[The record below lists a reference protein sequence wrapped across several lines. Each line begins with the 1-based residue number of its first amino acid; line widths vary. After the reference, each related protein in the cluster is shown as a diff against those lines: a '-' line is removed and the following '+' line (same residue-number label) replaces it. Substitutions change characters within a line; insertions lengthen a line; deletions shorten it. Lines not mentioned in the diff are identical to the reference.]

1 MHLQETEVA
10 TAGGRV
16 RPWAQHRET
25 MTMTER
31 LLGNSRALAL
41 QDLSG
46 DPAHLLLLLL
56 PKELAL
62 SGTAGETREGADGVP
77 EVPVGVALS
86 SQKVPEPPS

>member
-25 MTMTER
+25 MTMTKR

-46 DPAHLLLLLL
+46 DPAHLLLLL
-56 PKELAL
+56 PKELDF